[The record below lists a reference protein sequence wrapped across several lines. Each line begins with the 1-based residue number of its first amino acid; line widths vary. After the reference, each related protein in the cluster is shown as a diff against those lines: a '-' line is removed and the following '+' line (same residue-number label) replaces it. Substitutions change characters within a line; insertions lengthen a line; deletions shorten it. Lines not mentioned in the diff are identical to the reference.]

1 MCGYC
6 YEGIRNKID
15 KLACLYM
22 PFVDR
27 FKYVVEMGDMVKQNA
42 SLHIQ
47 NFTEVN
53 YSGYFPG
60 VFFRY

>member
-1 MCGYC
+1 
-6 YEGIRNKID
+6 
-15 KLACLYM
+15 M